1 MESHTLKS
9 VYFRCSIHALIM
21 YATIDPL
28 ELQHIKGIAFE
39 LKRSQN
45 AVDEFLVRN
54 QSCTSNAKKIKQLS
68 QLQAQLSNAIA
79 SVCGTESSYSFAFV
93 GES

>member
-1 MESHTLKS
+1 MESRTLKS

-54 QSCTSNAKKIKQLS
+54 QSCTSNAQQIKQLS
-68 QLQAQLSNAIA
+68 QLQAQLHNATA
-79 SVCGTESSYSFAFV
+79 SVCGTEKSFFFFLH
-93 GES
+93 S